1 MHTIDINC
9 DLGEGATAQDC
20 ARDARIMPF
29 ISRCNIACGGHA
41 GNATTMAL
49 SLQNARAAGIAVGA
63 HPGYPDRENFGRVS
77 LELPRQALLA
87 SLCEQVQT
95 LQKLAAEE
103 GVTLAH
109 IKLHGALY
117 NDAEAN
123 DGLADDLVQ
132 LIAQEFPDLKILA
145 LANAAM
151 EKAAQKYRHPVLREG
166 FMDRRYQNDHQLAP
180 RAVAGAVIREFDQCL
195 TQVLALTRGEAFA
208 SIGDELLKFSVD
220 SICLHGDNPQ
230 AEVIAR
236 KLHTEL
242 SRAGIR
248 IC

>member
-9 DLGEGATAQDC
+9 DLGEGETAQDC

-77 LELPRQALLA
+77 LALPRQALLA
-87 SLCEQVQT
+87 SLREQVQT
-95 LQKLAAEE
+95 LQKHAARE
-103 GVTLAH
+103 GVTLTH

-132 LIAQEFPDLKILA
+132 MIAQEFPDLKILA

-151 EKAAQKYRHPVLREG
+151 EKAAQKYRLPVLREG
-166 FMDRRYQNDHQLAP
+166 FMDRRYQSDHQLAP
-180 RAVAGAVIREFDQCL
+180 RAVAGAVIGEFEQCL
-195 TQVLALTRGEAFA
+195 TQVLALTRGEPFA
-208 SIGDELLKFSVD
+208 SIGDGLLKFSVD
-220 SICLHGDNPQ
+220 SICLHSDNPQ